1 VDVGAGPVHDLTQL
15 VPVVHLLELQVLHR
29 GAGDNHAVELLLPHL
44 VKGGV
49 KGLEMGCVRVLGG
62 VAPGLK
68 ELDIDL
74 ERRIRQLAQQ
84 LGLGDDLGGH
94 QVEDEQVQGADVLMQ
109 GAALRH
115 DEDILALQHA
125 GGGERVGNSDGH
137 GETSLRSIYNK
148 VYLG

>member
-1 VDVGAGPVHDLTQL
+1 
-15 VPVVHLLELQVLHR
+15 
-29 GAGDNHAVELLLPHL
+29 
-44 VKGGV
+44 
-49 KGLEMGCVRVLGG
+49 MGCVRVLGG